1 VVLLVWFQNLDV
13 ESLVI
18 NRGSS
23 FRYIKRIEIPFL
35 YWHMGGSLG
44 DYVSWIEI
52 LFFISWIF
60 VYSGARWEQIVTWE
74 IVNTLC

>member
-1 VVLLVWFQNLDV
+1 MVLLVWFQNLDV

-35 YWHMGGSLG
+35 YWDMGGSLG

-52 LFFISWIF
+52 LFLSRGFLFTVVPGGSK
-60 VYSGARWEQIVTWE
+60 
-74 IVNTLC
+74 L